1 MQHNDNH
8 LEKTLFKNFLIRS
21 LFAGLHLLS
30 FFQSGFSQTE
40 RQGTYLTFNQLM
52 GQLGQKYQVQLH
64 YRSEWFEMRSFN
76 ASIINL
82 SLSEALDKIKT
93 ETDFSII
100 TFDSAR
106 YIFVPVKAEY
116 EPPAVEKYTDVIT
129 IGNPAEYGKYPKP
142 TIQGRIVDGPNGNP
156 LPGASVFI
164 DRLKLGA
171 TADSRGYYHLRAPAG
186 EHNVRVSFI
195 GYDET
200 TQKIK
205 LVGNGILDLRLYE
218 KSIKLG
224 EVTVTAER
232 PEINVTGTQLSYVR
246 LDSRSIKEL
255 PVSMGV
261 KDVIKSIALMPGVQ
275 TIGEF
280 GTGFNVRGGSADQNL
295 ILLEDVPLFNSSHLF
310 GLTSVVN
317 SDGISN
323 ATLIKAGISAKYGE
337 RASSLLDIRFG
348 ADDPEKRV
356 AKGGIGLIDSRLYF
370 QAPLFNKKISFLVSA
385 RRSYSNWLLHKIPDI
400 DLMNSSASFYDANA
414 LLDFN
419 INPSDKISLFTYV
432 SGDQFAFAKN
442 NSYWYGNLLA
452 SVRWKHTFNTALYS
466 NLVAGISNY
475 RYQIS
480 ESDSV
485 RTWESYRIKSEILYK
500 NIKLNFSWFPVDN
513 HAIDFGVNGVL
524 YTISPGEKD
533 PLGIESEILPIN
545 MPHEKAGEYAVYI
558 TDNFTLSPKLSM
570 DIGLRYSL
578 YAYLGPSK
586 VYSFMA
592 GLPRSRQSIIDST
605 LYGKNELVSS
615 YSGLEPRLS
624 LRFGISDNKSIKI
637 SYNRIHQY
645 INLVSNTAIMTP
657 SDIWKLSSPGLR
669 PLRCDHF
676 AIGYFQNFKNNSIE
690 SSIEIYYKGLKNSID
705 YRNGAKILLNPYLE
719 TDLLNVKGRNYGVE
733 LYVKKNSGKLTGWV
747 SYTFSRSLQKTTGIF
762 DEEKI
767 NCNQLFPSNFDR
779 PNNLVLNLNYH
790 ISRRWRFGATF
801 NYSTGRPVTL
811 PEYKYDYRGYQ
822 LLYYSDRNKYRL
834 PDYHRLDVSI
844 TYDETLKLRKK
855 WKGSW
860 ILSVV
865 NLYGR
870 KNAYSVFYKK
880 EEHMVSYEYRQY
892 DTYMLYIIGRPFPS
906 LTYNFSF

>member
-1 MQHNDNH
+1 MV
-8 LEKTLFKNFLIRS
+8 KNLALKI
-21 LFAGLHLLS
+21 LFAGLLS
-30 FFQSGFSQTE
+30 PCIFQSGFSQAG
-40 RQGTYLTFNQLM
+40 RQDTYVTFDKLA
-52 GQLGQKYQVQLH
+52 GQLGQKYNVQFFFK
-64 YRSEWFEMRSFN
+64 SEWFEMRSFN
-76 ASIINL
+76 ASILNL
-82 SLSEALDKIKT
+82 SLDEALDKIKT

-100 TFDSAR
+100 TFDSVR
-106 YIFVPVKAEY
+106 YIFVPVKPEY
-116 EPPAVEKYTDVIT
+116 EPPSVEKYSDVIT
-129 IGNPAEYGKYPKP
+129 IGNPAEYGKYSRA
-142 TIQGRIVDGPNGNP
+142 TIQGRIVNGSNGNP

-171 TADSRGYYHLRAPAG
+171 SADSRGYYHLPAPAG
-186 EHNVRVSFI
+186 EHIVRVSFM

-205 LVGNGILDLRLYE
+205 LAGNGTLDLKIYE

-224 EVTVTAER
+224 EVTITAER
-232 PEINVTGTQLSYVR
+232 PEINVSGTQLSYVR

-317 SDGISN
+317 SDGISS

-348 ADDPEKRV
+348 ADDPERRTV
-356 AKGGIGLIDSRLYF
+356 KGGIGLIDGRLYLET
-370 QAPLFNKKISFLVSA
+370 PLLNKKVSLLVSA
-385 RRSYSNWLLHKIPDI
+385 RRSYSNWLLHKIPDV
-400 DLMNSSASFYDANA
+400 DLMNSSAIFYDANA
-414 LLDFN
+414 LLAFN
-419 INPSDKISLFTYV
+419 LNASNKISLFTYL
-432 SGDQFAFAKN
+432 SNDQFTFAKN
-442 NSYWYGNLLA
+442 RSYKYSNLLA
-452 SVRWKHTFNTALYS
+452 SAKWKHTFNNALYF

-475 RYQIS
+475 RYQMS
-480 ESDSV
+480 ESDSL
-485 RTWESYRIKSEILYK
+485 RPWESYRINSAILYK
-500 NIKLNFSWFPVDN
+500 NMKWNFSWFPLDN

-524 YTISPGEKD
+524 YTIKPGEQE
-533 PLGIESEILPIN
+533 PLGIESDIKSLT
-545 MPHEKAGEYAVYI
+545 MPQEKAGEYAFYI
-558 TDNFTLSPKLSM
+558 TDNFTLSPELSI
-570 DIGLRYSL
+570 DFGLRYSL
-578 YAYLGPSK
+578 YTCLGPSK
-586 VYSFMA
+586 VYSFNA
-592 GLPRSRQSIIDST
+592 DLPRSRQSIIDST
-605 LYGKNELVSS
+605 LYDKNEIVCT
-615 YSGLEPRLS
+615 YSGLEPRFS
-624 LRFGISDNKSIKI
+624 LRFSISDNKSIKL

-657 SDIWKLSSPGLR
+657 SDVWKLSSPYLK

-690 SSIEIYYKGLKNSID
+690 SSIEVYYKSLKNAID
-705 YRNGAKILLNPYLE
+705 YKNGAKILLNPYLE
-719 TDLLNVKGRNYGVE
+719 TDLLNVKGHDFGVE
-733 LYVKKNSGKLTGWV
+733 LYVKKSSGKLTGWA
-747 SYTFSRSLQKTTGIF
+747 SYTFSRSLQKTVGVF
-762 DEEKI
+762 NVEKI
-767 NCNQLFPSNFDR
+767 NNNQLFPSSFDR
-779 PNNLVLNLNYH
+779 PNNLVINLNYH
-790 ISRRWRFGATF
+790 ISRRWRFGGTF
-801 NYSTGRPVTL
+801 TYSTGRPVTL
-811 PEYKYDYRGYQ
+811 PEYKFGYQDYQ
-822 LLYYSDRNKYRL
+822 LLWYSDRNKYRL

-844 TYDETLKLRKK
+844 TYDESLKIRKK

-870 KNAYSVFYKK
+870 KNVYSVFYKK

>member
-1 MQHNDNH
+1 MSFNK
-8 LEKTLFKNFLIRS
+8 L
-21 LFAGLHLLS
+21 AGL
-30 FFQSGFSQTE
+30 
-40 RQGTYLTFNQLM
+40 
-52 GQLGQKYQVQLH
+52 LGQKYNVQFFFK
-64 YRSEWFEMRSFN
+64 SEWFEMRSFN
-76 ASIINL
+76 ASILNL
-82 SLSEALDKIKT
+82 SLGKALDKIKT

-100 TFDSAR
+100 TFDSTR

-116 EPPAVEKYTDVIT
+116 EPPVVEKFKDVIT
-129 IGNPAEYGKYPKP
+129 IGNPAEYGKYSKA
-142 TIQGRIVDGPNGNP
+142 TIQGRIVNGSNGNL

-171 TADSRGYYHLRAPAG
+171 TTDSRGYYHLRAPAG

-317 SDGISN
+317 SDGISY

-348 ADDPEKRV
+348 ADDPGKRV

-370 QAPLFNKKISFLVSA
+370 QAPLLNKKISFLVSA

-419 INPSDKISLFTYV
+419 INPSDKISLFTYL

-442 NSYWYGNLLA
+442 RSYRYGNLLA
-452 SVRWKHTFNTALYS
+452 SLRWKHTFNTALYS

-485 RTWESYRIKSEILYK
+485 KTWESYRIKSAILYK
-500 NIKLNFSWFPVDN
+500 NIKLNFSWFPLDN
-513 HAIDFGVNGVL
+513 HTIDFGVNGVL
-524 YTISPGEKD
+524 YAIKPGDQE
-533 PLGIESEILPIN
+533 PLGIESDIQSLA
-545 MPHEKAGEYAVYI
+545 MPQEKAGEYAFYI
-558 TDNFTLSPKLSM
+558 TDNFKLSPSLTI
-570 DIGLRYSL
+570 DAGLRYSL
-578 YAYLGPSK
+578 YTLMGPSK
-586 VYSFMA
+586 VYSFS
-592 GLPRSRQSIIDST
+592 GDRPRSRQSIIDST
-605 LYGKNELVSS
+605 LYGNNQLVCAW
-615 YSGLEPRLS
+615 SGLEPRIS
-624 LRFGISDNKSIKI
+624 VRFGISDNKSVKL
-637 SYNRIHQY
+637 SFNRIHQY

-657 SDIWKLSSPGLR
+657 SDVWKLSSPGLK

-690 SSIEIYYKGLKNSID
+690 SSIELYYKSLKNAID
-705 YRNGAKILLNPYLE
+705 YKNGARILLNPYLE
-719 TDLLNVKGRNYGVE
+719 TDLLNVKGHNYGVE
-733 LYVKKNSGKLTGWV
+733 LYVKKNSGKLTGWA
-747 SYTFSRSLQKTTGIF
+747 SYTFSRSLQKTTAIF

-767 NCNQLFPSNFDR
+767 NNNQLFPSNFDR

-790 ISRRWRFGATF
+790 ISRRWRFGGTF
-801 NYSTGRPVTL
+801 TYSTGRPVTL

-844 TYDETLKLRKK
+844 TYDESLKLRKK

-860 ILSVV
+860 VLSVV

-906 LTYNFSF
+906 MTYNFSF

>member
-1 MQHNDNH
+1 MV
-8 LEKTLFKNFLIRS
+8 KNLVLKI
-21 LFAGLHLLS
+21 LFAGLLS
-30 FFQSGFSQTE
+30 PCIFQSGFSQTE
-40 RQGTYLTFNQLM
+40 RQDTYLTFDDLM
-52 GQLGQKYQVQLH
+52 EQLGQKYQVQFC
-64 YRSEWFEMRSFN
+64 YKSDWFEMRSFN
-76 ASIINL
+76 SSIL
-82 SLSEALDKIKT
+82 KLEFKEALNKLKS
-93 ETDFSII
+93 ETDFSLF
-100 TFDSAR
+100 TLDSLL
-106 YIFVPVKAEY
+106 YIFVPLKPEY
-116 EPPAVEKYTDVIT
+116 EPPAEVKYSDVIT
-129 IGNPAEYGKYPKP
+129 IGNPAEYGKYTKA
-142 TIQGRIVDGPNGNP
+142 TFQGRILNGTTGNP

-164 DRLKLGA
+164 DRLKLGV
-171 TADSRGYYHLRAPAG
+171 TADSRGYYHLPAPAG
-186 EHNVRVSFI
+186 EHIVRVSFM

-205 LVGNGILDLRLYE
+205 LVGNGTLDLKLYE

-232 PEINVTGTQLSYVR
+232 PEINVSGTQLSYVR

-348 ADDPEKRV
+348 ADDPERRIV
-356 AKGGIGLIDSRLYF
+356 KGGIGLIDSRLF
-370 QAPLFNKKISFLVSA
+370 LQTPLLNKKASLLIST
-385 RRSYSNWLLHKIPDI
+385 RRSYSNWLLHKIPDV
-400 DLMNSSASFYDANA
+400 DLMNSSAHFYDANA
-414 LLDFN
+414 LLAW
-419 INPSDKISLFTYV
+419 NPNQSNRISLFGYL
-432 SGDQFAFAKN
+432 SNDQFGYAKN
-442 NSYWYGNLLA
+442 KSYKYSNLLA
-452 SVRWKHTFNTALYS
+452 SAKWKHTFSNILYF

-475 RYQIS
+475 GFQLS
-480 ESDSV
+480 ESDTLSP
-485 RTWESYRIKSEILYK
+485 WESYKANSSLFYR
-500 NIKLNFSWFPVDN
+500 NVKLNFSWFPLDN
-513 HAIDFGVNGVL
+513 HSIDFGINGVL
-524 YTISPGEKD
+524 YTIKPGEQE
-533 PLGIESEILPIN
+533 PFGIESDIQSLK
-545 MPHEKAGEYAVYI
+545 MPQERAGEYAVYI
-558 TDNFTLSPKLSM
+558 TDNFTVLPKLSM
-570 DIGLRYSL
+570 DLGLRYSL
-578 YAYLGPSK
+578 YALLGPST
-586 VYSFMA
+586 VYSFNA
-592 GLPRSRQSIIDST
+592 DLPESRRSIKDST
-605 LYGKNELVSS
+605 LYGKNAIVCA
-615 YSGLEPRLS
+615 YSGLEPRFS
-624 LRFGISDNKSIKI
+624 LRFSISDNKSVKL

-657 SDIWKLSSPGLR
+657 SDIWKLSSPNLK

-690 SSIEIYYKGLKNSID
+690 SSIELYYKSLKNAID
-705 YRNGAKILLNPYLE
+705 YKNGARILLNPYLE
-719 TDLLNVKGRNYGVE
+719 TDLLNVRGYNFGVE
-733 LYVKKNSGKLTGWV
+733 LFVKKNSGKLTGWV
-747 SYTFSRSLQKTTGIF
+747 SYTFSRSLEKTTEVF

-767 NCNQLFPSNFDR
+767 NNNQLFPSNFDR
-779 PNNLVLNLNYH
+779 PNNLILNVNYH
-790 ISRRWRFGATF
+790 LSRRWRLGGTF
-801 NYSTGRPVTL
+801 TYSTGRPVTL
-811 PEYKYDYRGYQ
+811 PEYKYDYQGYQ
-822 LLYYSDRNKYRL
+822 VLYYSDRNKYRL

-844 TYDETLKLRKK
+844 TYDESLKIRKK